1 MMMTQNCLLVEVVSM
16 KFDLHFYA
24 PSLQNFR
31 KHFVPISELQL
42 IPFTLVIG
50 RTLFHR
56 TLNELEYRGGIE
68 SNRMISN

>member
-1 MMMTQNCLLVEVVSM
+1 MMMTQNCLLEVVSM

-42 IPFTLVIG
+42 IPFTVVIG
-50 RTLFHR
+50 RTLIYR
-56 TLNELEYRGGIE
+56 TLNELEYRGGVE
-68 SNRMISN
+68 SN

>member
-1 MMMTQNCLLVEVVSM
+1 MQIVDDDDPELSTVSM

-50 RTLFHR
+50 RTLFYR
-56 TLNELEYRGGIE
+56 TLNEIE
-68 SNRMISN
+68 FHSLNIEQT